1 MVYTFFNDSLRL
13 CTTRRPLRRHTG
25 GSAASGSRFCDH
37 WPSSM
42 APYMVSTGVSVRARL
57 ALPYVCWNV
66 AMMVNAAFLFRP
78 AYVLRYPMCAGK
90 MAVGNFLEFSIRRY
104 LMRVGLRLNWL
115 LCKCSARH
123 PIRVGKTYASSA
135 IEGRYE
141 RYPIR
146 VRKTDTG
153 NPITRLNMIRS
164 LR

>member
-1 MVYTFFNDSLRL
+1 MI
-13 CTTRRPLRRHTG
+13 
-25 GSAASGSRFCDH
+25 SAGI
-37 WPSSM
+37 
-42 APYMVSTGVSVRARL
+42 SVRARL

-90 MAVGNFLEFSIRRY
+90 MAVENFLEFSIRRY

>member
-1 MVYTFFNDSLRL
+1 MI
-13 CTTRRPLRRHTG
+13 
-25 GSAASGSRFCDH
+25 SA
-37 WPSSM
+37 
-42 APYMVSTGVSVRARL
+42 GVSVRACL

-66 AMMVNAAFLFRP
+66 AMMVKAVFLFRP

-90 MAVGNFLEFSIRRY
+90 AAAGNFLELSVRRY
-104 LMRVGLRLNWL
+104 LMRVGLRSNWL
-115 LCKCSARH
+115 LYKCSARY
-123 PIRVGKTYASSA
+123 PIRVGKTYASSV

-153 NPITRLNMIRS
+153 NSITRLNMIRF